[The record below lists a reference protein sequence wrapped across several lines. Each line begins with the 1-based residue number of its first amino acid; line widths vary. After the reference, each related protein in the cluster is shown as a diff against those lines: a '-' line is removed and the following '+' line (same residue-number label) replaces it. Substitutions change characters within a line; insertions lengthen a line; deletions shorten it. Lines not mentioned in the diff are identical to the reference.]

1 MNVQQAPR
9 TSGLAITS
17 MICGILGLIIPYLG
31 FILAIIAIV
40 FGSIAIHQTGSQPN
54 LGGRGMAIA
63 GLVLGILAI
72 ALWAILISLIAAFG
86 IATESNYSW

>member
-1 MNVQQAPR
+1 MSTVPR

-17 MICGILGLIIPYLG
+17 MICGILGIVIPYLG
-31 FILAIIAIV
+31 FILAVLAIV
-40 FGSIAIHQTGSQPN
+40 FGAIAIHQTGSQPN

-72 ALWAILISLIAAFG
+72 AMWVIIISLVAAFG
-86 IATESNYSW
+86 VATDSSYNW